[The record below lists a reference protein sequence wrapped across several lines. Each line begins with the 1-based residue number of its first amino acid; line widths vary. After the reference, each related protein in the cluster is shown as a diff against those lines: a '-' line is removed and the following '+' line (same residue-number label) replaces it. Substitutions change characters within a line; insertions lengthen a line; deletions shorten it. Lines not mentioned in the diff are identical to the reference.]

1 MPTDSSPQWDL
12 KEHSRY
18 SQDDGDNLVK
28 GSDLRN
34 TMIAGWA
41 APVHQ
46 PQRVKWTD
54 GTMIYAKYSQSYIT
68 ISSPSLFQNG
78 VENYDLRCIFSEK
91 PC

>member
-54 GTMIYAKYSQSYIT
+54 GTMIYAKYAQSQTIT
-68 ISSPSLFQNG
+68 SRVFFIWCPKSLF
-78 VENYDLRCIFSEK
+78 ET
-91 PC
+91 